1 MEKYMKIAFN
11 QALKAYKRKE
21 VPVGA
26 VIEKNGK
33 IIAKSRN
40 TRQKKHILIGHAEI
54 NCILK
59 AEKKLKD
66 WRLDGCNLYVTLAPC
81 EMCSLLI
88 KESRINN
95 VFYLLEQNN
104 ENSSNFIRT
113 NDCKM
118 ICEQYKIL
126 LNDFFDNL
134 RK

>member
-1 MEKYMKIAFN
+1 
-11 QALKAYKRKE
+11 
-21 VPVGA
+21 
-26 VIEKNGK
+26 
-33 IIAKSRN
+33 
-40 TRQKKHILIGHAEI
+40 
-54 NCILK
+54 
-59 AEKKLKD
+59 
-66 WRLDGCNLYVTLAPC
+66 
-81 EMCSLLI
+81 MCSLLI